1 MLKGDN
7 KTLKYNHGEKSM
19 KVAFI
24 ISADLEC
31 LLEKMSTYINPESL
45 SHYDPEKSLTTKINE
60 HKPSG
65 YSLFTH
71 CSFDA
76 TKNKLDCYKGKDC
89 LKNFCLDL
97 RKYAAKIINYEK
109 KRNDTINKSRK

>member
-1 MLKGDN
+1 MLKGD
-7 KTLKYNHGEKSM
+7 KKILKYNHGEKSM
-19 KVAFI
+19 KVPFI

-31 LLEKMSTYINPESL
+31 LLEKMSAYINPESL
-45 SHYDPEKSLTTKINE
+45 SHYNPEKSSTIKINE

-76 TKNKLDCYKGKDC
+76 TKSKLDSYKRKDF
-89 LKNFCLDL
+89 LKSFCLDL
-97 RKYAAKIINYEK
+97 RKHAAKIINYEK
-109 KRNDTINKSRK
+109 KKK